1 MTQNKEVSIE
11 DMNEAICKFMG
22 GYRRMRDIDIY
33 KGLDEIE
40 WEDGTY
46 LKYHSDW
53 NWLMDCWARFRVVVS
68 DHFDEDYPAEYC
80 SMCDIWAL
88 ECEHVNI
95 HGAHKLLYKAI
106 TWYNTTLK

>member
-11 DMNEAICKFMG
+11 DMNVILARFEGRKFYG
-22 GYRRMRDIDIY
+22 KYTIDDY
-33 KGLDEIE
+33 GPTTHNAYPEM
-40 WEDGTY
+40 
-46 LKYHSDW
+46 KYHSDW